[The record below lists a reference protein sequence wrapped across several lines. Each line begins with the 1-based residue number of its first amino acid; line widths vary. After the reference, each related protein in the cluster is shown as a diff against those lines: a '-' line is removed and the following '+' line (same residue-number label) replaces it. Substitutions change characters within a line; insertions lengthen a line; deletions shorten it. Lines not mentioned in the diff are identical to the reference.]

1 MTGIKSPW
9 TRAAGAVLSGCLLA
23 LAGSL
28 HPWWAVAWIASIPVL
43 VAAFGGSGRSAFGL
57 GLLAG
62 LVGGVSI
69 LGYYAAVATWPVAL
83 AIVALQALLY
93 AGGVRFAWGTRARLP
108 AGIAVFAF
116 PAWFAAFDLVV
127 ATWSPNGTAG
137 SLAYSQ
143 MNFPVALQVASLGG
157 APAITFVLGLFS
169 SAVAHAIAARDAPR
183 RTRLAL
189 IPAFGM
195 VCIAL
200 VYGVWRIAS
209 APADPTIAVA
219 LAALD
224 QEQAL
229 PDDWRASVDAYRPLL
244 AQARAGHVEL
254 MVLPEEIS
262 VASIADLPAIEAE
275 LGRYAR
281 DSRLSIA
288 VGLRVADAGS
298 LRNVLLLVTA
308 DGGAMTYDK
317 QHLVPGFEIP
327 KITPG
332 PGPALIATV
341 AGIRLGGAI
350 CKDFDFV
357 DVGRSLGRGGAALVV
372 APAWDFGQ
380 DGWLHGRMAMLRA
393 VEGGFTLVRSAREGT
408 MTVSDRFGR
417 VLAEASSGPRAP
429 LLMARA
435 PVPGSGATVYARVG
449 DLFGW
454 CCVGLVLLLVALGSG
469 RWSRAWRS

>member
-1 MTGIKSPW
+1 M
-9 TRAAGAVLSGCLLA
+9 
-23 LAGSL
+23 
-28 HPWWAVAWIASIPVL
+28 IAT
-43 VAAFGGSGRSAFGL
+43 F
-57 GLLAG
+57 
-62 LVGGVSI
+62 
-69 LGYYAAVATWPVAL
+69 
-83 AIVALQALLY
+83 
-93 AGGVRFAWGTRARLP
+93 
-108 AGIAVFAF
+108 
-116 PAWFAAFDLVV
+116 
-127 ATWSPNGTAG
+127 SPNGTAG

-157 APAITFVLGLFS
+157 APAITFVLCLFS

-183 RTRLAL
+183 RTLVAL

-209 APADPTIAVA
+209 APADPAIAVA

-224 QEQAL
+224 QEYAL

-244 AQARAGHVEL
+244 AEARAGHVDL
-254 MVLPEEIS
+254 MVLPEEIA

-275 LGRYAR
+275 LGRFAR

-288 VGLRVADAGS
+288 VGLRVADTGS
-298 LRNVLLLVTA
+298 LRNVLLIVTA
-308 DGGAMTYDK
+308 DGDALTYDK

-332 PGPALIATV
+332 QGPALIATV

-417 VLAEASSGPRAP
+417 VLAEAASGPRAP
-429 LLMARA
+429 LLIARA

-469 RWSRAWRS
+469 RWFRVWR